1 MGSKEHA
8 NFFGARPS
16 ESPLKNKFY
25 NFLTE
30 FVMGMGDWLWFIG
43 LSIVVIGVVAAELGD
58 IYRLYLVLNPPHT
71 PYVHPNNMKVI
82 VKDQ

>member
-1 MGSKEHA
+1 
-8 NFFGARPS
+8 
-16 ESPLKNKFY
+16 
-25 NFLTE
+25 
-30 FVMGMGDWLWFIG
+30 MGMGDWLWFIG